1 MADMKLTEEGKQRIV
16 RLLADLGKNEELR
29 ERFERDAR
37 GVLNEYGLGRVVPA
51 GVDLE
56 VVVDS
61 DTPAA
66 VARLAESDP
75 PPIHMDLAHIDESAP
90 FPDPL
95 PPSHLDLSHTDA
107 VLLTDTQPPTSVL
120 HIRGVIER

>member
-1 MADMKLTEEGKQRIV
+1 MADMKLTEEGKQRIAK
-16 RLLADLGKNEELR
+16 LLADLGKNEELR

-37 GVLNEYGLGRVVPA
+37 DVLNEYGLGRVVPA

-66 VARLAESDP
+66 VARLAESEP
-75 PPIHMDLAHIDESAP
+75 RPIHMDLAHIDESAP
-90 FPDPL
+90 FPAPL

-107 VLLTDTQPPTSVL
+107 VLLTGTQPPRSVL